1 MATSLR
7 IAVSA
12 LFAVTVATTVNG
24 ADTVSMNDVIEL
36 GQERW
41 TANTS
46 VPPGMDLMM
55 IYGHPAKPGPFIFRA
70 KVPPGYKL
78 PPHSHPD
85 ARVVTVLQGTYYSA
99 IGEAFDESKLQA
111 FPPGSF
117 YSTPANAP
125 HFAAT
130 RDETVI
136 IQEMGFGPGSGITYI
151 HPADDPRSKK

>member
-1 MATSLR
+1 MRRSAKLAASAMFIVVAIAT
-7 IAVSA
+7 AA
-12 LFAVTVATTVNG
+12 NG
-24 ADTVSMNDVIEL
+24 GDTVSMNDVIEL

-41 TANTS
+41 TPNTS

-55 IYGHPAKPGPFIFRA
+55 IYGQPSKPGPFIFRA

-78 PPHSHPD
+78 PPHVHPD

-99 IGEAFDESKLQA
+99 IGEEFDESKLQA

-117 YSTPANAP
+117 YSTPANTP

-130 RDETVI
+130 RGETVI
-136 IQEMGFGPGSGITYI
+136 IQEMGFGPGSGITYV
-151 HPADDPRSKK
+151 HPTDDPRPK